1 VGLNKATP
9 EGDKEATYGGDGD
22 GLATVVE
29 ALHTFLQGATEKGE
43 IEPAFTVK
51 LFQHV
56 GEAAPSVPAPAKKKV
71 WFSLF

>member
-1 VGLNKATP
+1 MGLNKATP

-56 GEAAPSVPAPAKKKV
+56 GEAVTAPAPAKKKV